1 MGRNKFPSE
10 KDDWKKIEKS
20 NLTIAVSVLYAK
32 KKKICPKHNP
42 NCEKQV
48 ILLLMH
54 YPAVNKLSVLL
65 RGITSKHQ
73 ADFYCLNCLHSF
85 RTEYKLNLHKNVC
98 ENKGFCNVVMPAED
112 TKLLEFSQYQKSDKA
127 PFVVYLE
134 CSVETIDGCKNN
146 PER

>member
-1 MGRNKFPSE
+1 ME
-10 KDDWKKIEKS
+10 KIEKS
-20 NLTIAVSVLYAK
+20 NLTIALSVLYAK
-32 KKKICPKHNP
+32 KKKICPAYVSKHDP

-54 YPAVNKLSVLL
+54 YPAIKKLSVLL

-85 RTEYKLNLHKNVC
+85 RTECKLNLHKNVC
-98 ENKGFCNVVMPAED
+98 ENKGFCNVVMAAED

-127 PFVVYLE
+127 P
-134 CSVETIDGCKNN
+134 DN
-146 PER
+146 PERWIALNYAETVSFHKISTPGN